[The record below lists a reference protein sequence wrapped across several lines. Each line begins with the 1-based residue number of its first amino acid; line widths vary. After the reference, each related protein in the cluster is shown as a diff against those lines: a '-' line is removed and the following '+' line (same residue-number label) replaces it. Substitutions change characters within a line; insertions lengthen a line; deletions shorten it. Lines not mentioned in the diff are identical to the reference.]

1 MSRRVL
7 VLNPNSNDSVT
18 RGMARSLEP
27 LAEALGLVVDCHT
40 LPDAPFG
47 IESEDDIAAVGP
59 LVVDWFGHHGG
70 YAAYIIACY
79 SDPGLEAARAQC
91 PVPVFG
97 IHESAVRHCADR
109 GWRFG
114 VLALGPASIDR
125 HVAYVAG
132 LGFADLH
139 AGEQPMYIS
148 VDQAANDPQTLDRI
162 VAGGR
167 TLIDETGADCVV
179 LGCAGLAAWRD
190 AAEQALGVPVIDPVI
205 AAVAAASAKA

>member
-7 VLNPNSNDSVT
+7 VLNPNSNESVT
-18 RGMARSLEP
+18 GGMARSLEP
-27 LAEALGLVVDCHT
+27 LAAELDLVVDCHT

-47 IESEDDIAAVGP
+47 IETDEDIATVGP
-59 LVVDWFGHHGG
+59 MVVDWFACHGG
-70 YAAYIIACY
+70 YAAYVIACY
-79 SDPGLEAARAQC
+79 SDPGLEAARAQSS
-91 PVPVFG
+91 VPVFG
-97 IHESAVRHCADR
+97 IHESAVRHCVER

-114 VLALGPASIDR
+114 VLALGQESIDR

-139 AGEQPMYIS
+139 AGERPMHIS

-167 TLIDETGADCVV
+167 ALIGETGADCIV

-205 AAVAAASAKA
+205 AAVTAASGEA